1 VRAELTPGT
10 HTTTLLARPDL
21 GGKGVNRLSPSRNV
35 MMGVCVKPNSAM
47 LPYRTANI
55 TGGAGTDSVSWSW
68 NWGTDSLCWGENF
81 LCVVPLEMDAAT
93 TNNEGLGSPFAGNLL
108 VWPMYRTT
116 TVGIAEP
123 ERALEVISPIR
134 AWPNPG
140 PGRLVLKY
148 VLAQRGPVRLDVYA
162 SDGRLVRVLTH
173 GIQPAGR
180 NEVAWDGA
188 DERGRAVANGIYVV
202 RLNTGSTGTSR
213 KVVLE
218 RP

>member
-1 VRAELTPGT
+1 
-10 HTTTLLARPDL
+10 
-21 GGKGVNRLSPSRNV
+21 
-35 MMGVCVKPNSAM
+35 
-47 LPYRTANI
+47 
-55 TGGAGTDSVSWSW
+55 
-68 NWGTDSLCWGENF
+68 
-81 LCVVPLEMDAAT
+81 
-93 TNNEGLGSPFAGNLL
+93 
-108 VWPMYRTT
+108 
-116 TVGIAEP
+116 
-123 ERALEVISPIR
+123 
-134 AWPNPG
+134 
-140 PGRLVLKY
+140 VLKY